1 MYVNCITLSSNYKY
15 HVMKYQTSYRTQFNT
30 KYYIHSILYE
40 RHETKYQTSYRT
52 QTYTKYYIQFNKVRT
67 AYSNA
72 FAAAPQESATSKHV
86 LRRMQYCSAT
96 FPGFTI
102 RYLEEEE

>member
-1 MYVNCITLSSNYKY
+1 
-15 HVMKYQTSYRTQFNT
+15 MKYQTSYRTQF
-30 KYYIHSILYE
+30 
-40 RHETKYQTSYRT
+40 
-52 QTYTKYYIQFNKVRT
+52 YTKYYITFNLIKYVRT

>member
-1 MYVNCITLSSNYKY
+1 MRRNIKHHTGHKPIRNITFNSIKY
-15 HVMKYQTSYRTQFNT
+15 
-30 KYYIHSILYE
+30 
-40 RHETKYQTSYRT
+40 
-52 QTYTKYYIQFNKVRT
+52 VRT